1 MALNELVEL
10 SRAASVAN
18 DDETLAPLIDEL
30 NKMNLDAWSQ
40 LKSDEMLNA
49 LGDVVHDHT
58 ALLVYTL

>member
-49 LGDVVHDHT
+49 LGDAVHDHT